1 MEHKNPL
8 HFTIITVTPSV
19 DVLLFCHFLLLIRA
33 DLYRRDCIA
42 CFIGSCVART
52 QCHI

>member
-1 MEHKNPL
+1 MIVEEGKVMEHKNPL

-19 DVLLFCHFLLLIRA
+19 DVLLFCHLLLLVRA

-42 CFIGSCVART
+42 ELYFF
-52 QCHI
+52 